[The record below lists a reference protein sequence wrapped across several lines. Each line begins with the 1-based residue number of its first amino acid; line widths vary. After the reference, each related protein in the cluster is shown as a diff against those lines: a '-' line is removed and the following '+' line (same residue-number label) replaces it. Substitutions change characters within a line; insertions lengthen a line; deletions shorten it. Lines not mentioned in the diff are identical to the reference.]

1 VNSIEVTLMAFVLIL
16 ALLTM
21 RVPLYVI
28 MIFVPMVSALA
39 YGGFSFTANVVVC
52 ALKNPTTWGL
62 VLSVAVI
69 SMLVSLYSNSG
80 VVRRLSLELS
90 RAFKNHMVAITLTP
104 GVLGLLPV
112 PGGALMSA
120 PLVEHIG
127 SLTNMSRARM
137 LFVNVWYR
145 HVIVYV
151 YPLSSVIILASTVT
165 GVGLWELVAR
175 QVPVAIAMF
184 LIGLPVVGFSG
195 WSSRDGARLWV
206 LARDMAPVL
215 AAVVLALLLTPLDG
229 LIGVERISVVFAVVA
244 SIALFVVLEGV
255 GWGAVLE
262 SLRDRRLWELVI
274 ISIGVMVFREL
285 FLNMDLKPIGELLL
299 GYNVSGLAL
308 AVLLPILFSTISGHP
323 TAGIAIAT
331 PIITSLTGV
340 DVKIA
345 SLIYASAFIG
355 YIASPLH
362 LCYVY
367 TAEYY
372 KVPLIE
378 GYKYMIP
385 ATIASL
391 AVAITLFTM
400 L

>member
-28 MIFVPMVSALA
+28 MIVVPMVSALA
-39 YGGFSFTANVVVC
+39 YGGFSFTANVVVY

-80 VVRRLSLELS
+80 VVRKLSLELS

-165 GVGLWELVAR
+165 GVGLWELVVR
-175 QVPVAIAMF
+175 QVPVAISMF

-195 WSSRDGARLWV
+195 WSSRDGARLGV
-206 LARDMAPVL
+206 LARDMTPVL

-262 SLRDRRLWELVI
+262 SLHDRRLWELVI
-274 ISIGVMVFREL
+274 ISMGVMVFREL

-331 PIITSLTGV
+331 PIIASLTGV

-391 AVAITLFTM
+391 AIAITLFTM

>member
-1 VNSIEVTLMAFVLIL
+1 LNSLEVTLAALMTIL
-16 ALLTM
+16 ALLAL

-28 MIFVPMVSALA
+28 MILVPLISALA
-39 YGGFSFTANVVVC
+39 YGGFSFTASIAMS
-52 ALKNPTTWGL
+52 ALNSFATWGL
-62 VLSVAVI
+62 VISVAVI
-69 SMLVSLYSNSG
+69 SVLVSLYSNSG

-90 RAFKNHMVAITLTP
+90 RAFKNHVVAITLTP
-104 GVLGLLPV
+104 GVIGLLPV

-127 SLTNMSRARM
+127 SLMNMSRARM

-151 YPLSSVIILASTVT
+151 YPLSSVIILASVVT
-165 GVGLWELVAR
+165 GVGLWDIVSR
-175 QVPVAIAMF
+175 QIPVAIAMF
-184 LIGLPVVGFSG
+184 LIGLPVVGFNG
-195 WSSRDGARLWV
+195 GSSKGGVRIGV
-206 LARDMAPVL
+206 LARDLAPILV
-215 AAVVLALLLTPLDG
+215 AVVLAILFTPLDG
-229 LIGVERISVVFAVVA
+229 LLGVERISVAFAVVI
-244 SIALFVVLEGV
+244 SITLFVVLERI
-255 GWGAVLE
+255 GWNMLLE
-262 SLRDRRLWELVI
+262 SLRDRRLWELTVI
-274 ISIGVMVFREL
+274 SFGVMMFREL

-299 GYNVSGLAL
+299 SYNVGGLVL
-308 AVLLPILFSTISGHP
+308 AVLLPIFFSTVSGHP

-331 PIITSLTGV
+331 PIIASLMGT

>member
-1 VNSIEVTLMAFVLIL
+1 MTIL
-16 ALLTM
+16 ALLAL

-28 MIFVPMVSALA
+28 MILVPLISALA
-39 YGGFSFTANVVVC
+39 YGGFSFTASIAMS
-52 ALKNPTTWGL
+52 ALNSSATWGL
-62 VLSVAVI
+62 VISVAVI
-69 SMLVSLYSNSG
+69 SVLVSLYSNSG

-90 RAFKNHMVAITLTP
+90 RAFKNHVVAITLTP
-104 GVLGLLPV
+104 GVIGLLPV

-127 SLTNMSRARM
+127 SLMNMSRARM

-151 YPLSSVIILASTVT
+151 YPLSSVIILASVVT
-165 GVGLWELVAR
+165 GVGLWDIVSR
-175 QVPVAIAMF
+175 QIPVAIAMF
-184 LIGLPVVGFSG
+184 LIGLPVVGFNG
-195 WSSRDGARLWV
+195 GSSKGGVRIGV
-206 LARDMAPVL
+206 LARDLAPILV
-215 AAVVLALLLTPLDG
+215 AVVLAILFTPLDG
-229 LIGVERISVVFAVVA
+229 LLGVERISVAFAVVI
-244 SIALFVVLEGV
+244 SITLFVVLERI
-255 GWGAVLE
+255 GWNMLLE
-262 SLRDRRLWELVI
+262 SLRDRRLWELTVI
-274 ISIGVMVFREL
+274 SFGVMMFREL

-308 AVLLPILFSTISGHP
+308 AVLLPIFFSTVSGHP

-331 PIITSLTGV
+331 PIIASLMGT

>member
-1 VNSIEVTLMAFVLIL
+1 MTIL
-16 ALLTM
+16 ALLAL

-28 MIFVPMVSALA
+28 MILVPLISALA
-39 YGGFSFTANVVVC
+39 YGGFSFTASIAMS
-52 ALKNPTTWGL
+52 ALNSFATWGL
-62 VLSVAVI
+62 VISVAVI
-69 SMLVSLYSNSG
+69 SVLVSLYSNSG

-90 RAFKNHMVAITLTP
+90 RAFKNHVVAITLTP
-104 GVLGLLPV
+104 GVIGLLPV

-127 SLTNMSRARM
+127 SLMNMSRARM

-151 YPLSSVIILASTVT
+151 YPLSSVIILASVVT
-165 GVGLWELVAR
+165 GVGLWDIVSR
-175 QVPVAIAMF
+175 QIPVAIAMF
-184 LIGLPVVGFSG
+184 LIGLPVVGFNG
-195 WSSRDGARLWV
+195 GSSKGGVRIGV
-206 LARDMAPVL
+206 LARDLAPILV
-215 AAVVLALLLTPLDG
+215 AVVLAILFTPLDG
-229 LIGVERISVVFAVVA
+229 LLGVERISVAFAVVI
-244 SIALFVVLEGV
+244 SITLFVVLERI
-255 GWGAVLE
+255 GWNMLLE
-262 SLRDRRLWELVI
+262 SLRDRRLWELTVI
-274 ISIGVMVFREL
+274 SFGVMMFREL

-299 GYNVSGLAL
+299 SYNVGGLVL
-308 AVLLPILFSTISGHP
+308 AVLLPIFFSTVSGHP

-331 PIITSLTGV
+331 PIIASLMGT

>member
-1 VNSIEVTLMAFVLIL
+1 MTIL
-16 ALLTM
+16 ALLAL

-28 MIFVPMVSALA
+28 MILVPLISALA
-39 YGGFSFTANVVVC
+39 YGGFSFTASIAMS
-52 ALKNPTTWGL
+52 ALNSSATWGL
-62 VLSVAVI
+62 VISVAVI
-69 SMLVSLYSNSG
+69 SVLVSLYSNSG

-90 RAFKNHMVAITLTP
+90 RAFKNHVVAITLTP
-104 GVLGLLPV
+104 GVIGLLPV

-127 SLTNMSRARM
+127 SLMNMSRARM

-151 YPLSSVIILASTVT
+151 YPLSSVIILASVVT
-165 GVGLWELVAR
+165 GVGLWDIVSR
-175 QVPVAIAMF
+175 QIPVAIAMF
-184 LIGLPVVGFSG
+184 LIGLPVVGFNG
-195 WSSRDGARLWV
+195 GSSKGGVRIGV
-206 LARDMAPVL
+206 LARDLAPILV
-215 AAVVLALLLTPLDG
+215 AVVLAILFTPLDG
-229 LIGVERISVVFAVVA
+229 LLGVERISVAFAVVI
-244 SIALFVVLEGV
+244 SITLFVVLERI
-255 GWGAVLE
+255 GWNMLLE
-262 SLRDRRLWELVI
+262 SLRDRRLWELTVI
-274 ISIGVMVFREL
+274 SFGVMMFREL

-299 GYNVSGLAL
+299 SYNVGGLVL
-308 AVLLPILFSTISGHP
+308 AVLLPIFFSTVSGHP

-331 PIITSLTGV
+331 PIIASLMGT

>member
-1 VNSIEVTLMAFVLIL
+1 LNSLEVTLAALMTIL
-16 ALLTM
+16 ALLAL

-28 MIFVPMVSALA
+28 MILVPLISALA
-39 YGGFSFTANVVVC
+39 YGGFSFTASIAMS
-52 ALKNPTTWGL
+52 ALNSSATWGL
-62 VLSVAVI
+62 VISVAVI
-69 SMLVSLYSNSG
+69 SVLVSLYSNSG

-90 RAFKNHMVAITLTP
+90 RAFKNHVVAITLTP
-104 GVLGLLPV
+104 GVIGLLPV

-127 SLTNMSRARM
+127 SLMNMSRARM

-151 YPLSSVIILASTVT
+151 YPLSSVIILASVVT
-165 GVGLWELVAR
+165 GVGLWDIVSR
-175 QVPVAIAMF
+175 QIPVAIAMF
-184 LIGLPVVGFSG
+184 LLGLPAVGFNG
-195 WSSRDGARLWV
+195 GSSKGGVRIGV
-206 LARDMAPVL
+206 LARDLAPILV
-215 AAVVLALLLTPLDG
+215 AVVLAMLFTPLDG
-229 LIGVERISVVFAVVA
+229 LLGVERISVAFSVVI
-244 SIALFVVLEGV
+244 SITLFVVLERI
-255 GWGAVLE
+255 GWNMILE
-262 SLRDRRLWELVI
+262 SLRDRRLWELTVI
-274 ISIGVMVFREL
+274 SFGVMMFREF

-308 AVLLPILFSTISGHP
+308 AVLLPIFFSTVSGHP

-331 PIITSLTGV
+331 PIIASLTGV